1 MAKREKNK
9 FKKSVKA
16 LKHLIHSRISFK
28 DFEGSLFF
36 QLNEEVKWEDINT
49 RTFFHEFE
57 ILESMVDESR
67 ELKRSGDLSLNSH
80 ATMPFVY
87 GFGIKFGF
95 LFMVFVMKFEF
106 LVVYE
111 VLDLCMNFMSF

>member
-1 MAKREKNK
+1 
-9 FKKSVKA
+9 
-16 LKHLIHSRISFK
+16 LKEAF
-28 DFEGSLFF
+28 FF